1 MIKYIDM
8 QKNTNCYTILLLASL
23 KVDVYINLYYLL
35 RLQGIPCSAILI
47 PCSVFLIPHPRT
59 AHTHSHSPAQPTPS

>member
-1 MIKYIDM
+1 MFVCCYGFNMIKYIDM

-35 RLQGIPCSAILI
+35 RLQG
-47 PCSVFLIPHPRT
+47 
-59 AHTHSHSPAQPTPS
+59 